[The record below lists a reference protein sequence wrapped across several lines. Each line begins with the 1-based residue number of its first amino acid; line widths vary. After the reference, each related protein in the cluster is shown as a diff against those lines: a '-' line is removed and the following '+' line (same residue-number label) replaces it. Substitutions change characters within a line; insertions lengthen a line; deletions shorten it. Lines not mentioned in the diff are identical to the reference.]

1 MQPAPNRAS
10 INDAARARR
19 VKDEALLVALVLVL
33 ARYRAGEVDEDGHE
47 DQLDERDSRAGR
59 NTRSV
64 LLAASTAR
72 VTVLPRSLNML
83 SLLPGDRR
91 RPESSWSR
99 ASPNRLIMSVPS
111 FEWAGVGD
119 QVEFISFRAEKQP

>member
-1 MQPAPNRAS
+1 MTGFPVLTSVPTSTGLSVWYRMQPAPNRAS

-19 VKDEALLVALVLVL
+19 VMDEAPLVALVLVL

-83 SLLPGDRR
+83 
-91 RPESSWSR
+91 
-99 ASPNRLIMSVPS
+99 
-111 FEWAGVGD
+111 
-119 QVEFISFRAEKQP
+119 